1 MKSKLIVM
9 LVVVAFFF
17 QACTTSYDL
26 TTSPRESHPWMETQ
40 YQTYAEFLSQTTVAF
55 SVNFT

>member
-1 MKSKLIVM
+1 MKVKPAAMTL
-9 LVVVAFFF
+9 VVAFFI
-17 QACTTSYDL
+17 QGCGHTYNL
-26 TTSPRESHPWMETQ
+26 TTIPRESHPWMETQ